1 MKSLVFFEV
10 LEISKRGVFV
20 YRDKYNILDID
31 WESGYSK
38 KKSDI

>member
-20 YRDKYNILDID
+20 YCDKYNILDI
-31 WESGYSK
+31 ENLALA